1 MGDAVRVQRKHVLA
15 GGVAV
20 VAAAVVAVGTG
31 LGFAD
36 TTPARQSACQGSITF
51 SAEGGAPAATSDRF
65 PVGTRLRVTNLD
77 NGKAATVTV
86 TGPSGSCVLLN
97 AAAMDLVREPGKNVI
112 RRNLVERLV
121 GAAQAGGAGRPGG
134 GAQPG
139 GQTRPGDAQ
148 PGATGVALPG
158 GGPAGRSACSGA
170 ITFSAEGGAPAAT
183 SGQFPVG
190 SRLRVTN
197 LDNNKAVTVTVTG
210 PSGSCVLLN
219 AAAMDLVREPGKN
232 VIRRNVVE
240 VLG

>member
-1 MGDAVRVQRKHVLA
+1 MRVQRKHVLA
-15 GGVAV
+15 AGVAA

-31 LGFAD
+31 FGFAD
-36 TTPARQSACQGSITF
+36 TTPAGQSACQGSVTF

-77 NGKAATVTV
+77 NGKAATVSV

-112 RRNLVERLV
+112 RRNLVERLDGGG
-121 GAAQAGGAGRPGG
+121 GAAQPGG
-134 GAQPG
+134 GGPAG

-148 PGATGVALPG
+148 PGAAGPG
-158 GGPAGRSACSGA
+158 GGVSAPAGQSVCTGA

-190 SRLRVTN
+190 TRLRVTN
-197 LDNNKAVTVTVTG
+197 LDNGKVVTVPVTG

-219 AAAMDLVREPGKN
+219 AAAMELIREPGKN
-232 VIRRNVVE
+232 LVRRNAVE
-240 VLG
+240 LLR